1 MPKLARLP
9 ANDGAPDHE
18 GTAARHRPRFRHRFF
33 AFLSYSHKDKE
44 IADWLHD
51 ELEEFHVPHGLAGR
65 LTEMGVIPKRLRP
78 IFRDRHE
85 LAAADDLG
93 EEITAA
99 LASSQYLIVL
109 CSPDAAKSQWTNAE
123 IETFKRTRPDGCV
136 LAAIASGE
144 PFASDIPGREDEEC
158 FPPALRQKFDRR
170 GRPTGKRAEPLAA
183 DLRETGDGRRMGF
196 LRLVAGMLGIGLDD
210 LVQRDQ
216 TRRQRRLAWLAA
228 GSLAGMAVTS
238 GLAITAIQARDAAR
252 DQRREAEGLIGFM
265 LGDLKD
271 KLEPIGKLDAL
282 DGVGARVLA
291 YYQKLD
297 TSKLSD
303 AALMQRSRALSL
315 MGEVA
320 ILRGDLD
327 GASRLYGEA
336 SAGTAEAIRR
346 NPDDP
351 QRLYDHAQNQF
362 YFADIATRRGRIDSA
377 EAAFREY
384 KRLADRMVE
393 LAPDNMKWRMEVQNA
408 DANLATMLSK
418 RRRFNEA
425 ATQWAQAYRMID
437 ALATAD
443 PNNRDYQQSLVE
455 SIAWYA
461 DAEMDAGHLDSAI
474 ALRLRNV
481 DLLTQLANRTQD
493 VNYQYRLILA
503 ERALGNLY
511 ASQDRMDLALQHMR
525 TAVAQA
531 DRLAQVEPDNAKWL
545 GYGAKAK
552 SDLADLLLRTG
563 VLAEAR
569 ATNEAACSIVGR
581 LLSKVGNQPG
591 WRAGLRDC
599 WMLRAQLAHA
609 EGSKTEAMSDAG
621 RAVEIAKTVKGT
633 DQASDRYSLA
643 KSYRLLGDMRR
654 SAGDAVGATAAWQAA
669 LAALPT
675 VSGERPSEMRNRAE
689 IHRRLGRDVDARLLE
704 GKLAA
709 IGYKSAIA
717 RTRM

>member
-9 ANDGAPDHE
+9 ANDRAPDDQGAVE
-18 GTAARHRPRFRHRFF
+18 RRIPRFRHRYF

-44 IADWLHD
+44 VADWLHD
-51 ELEEFHVPHGLAGR
+51 ELEEYIVPHGLAGR
-65 LTEMGVIPKRLRP
+65 LTQNGVIPKRLRP

-93 EEITAA
+93 EEIVAA

-123 IETFKRTRPDGCV
+123 IEMFKRTRPDGCV

-158 FPPALRQKFDRR
+158 FPPALRQKYDRR

-183 DLRETGDGRRMGF
+183 DLRESGDGRRLGF

-216 TRRQRRLAWLAA
+216 TRRNRRLAWLAA
-228 GSLAGMAVTS
+228 ASIVGMTVTS

-297 TSKLSD
+297 TSELSD

-327 GASRLYGEA
+327 GASRLYREA

-362 YFADIATRRGRIDSA
+362 YFADIAMRRGQIDNA

-408 DANLATMLSK
+408 DANLATVLTQ

-443 PNNRDYQQSLVE
+443 PNNSDYQKSLVE

-461 DAEMDAGHLDSAI
+461 DAEGDAGHLDSAI

-481 DLLTQLANRTQD
+481 DLLTRLAAQTQD
-493 VNYQYRLILA
+493 VNYQYRLIPA
-503 ERALGNLY
+503 ERALGRLY
-511 ASQDRMDLALQHMR
+511 AFQDKMDLALQHMR
-525 TAVAQA
+525 AAVAQA
-531 DRLAQVEPDNAKWL
+531 DHLTQIEPDNAKWL
-545 GYGAKAK
+545 GFGVKAK
-552 SDLADLLLRTG
+552 NDLAEFLLRTG
-563 VLAEAR
+563 ALAEAR
-569 ATNEAACSIVGR
+569 GTNDAACSIVAR
-581 LLSKVGNQPG
+581 LLAKAGNQPE
-591 WRAGLRDC
+591 WRAGLRNC

-609 EGSKTEAMSDAG
+609 EGAKAEAVSDAE
-621 RAVEIAKTVKGT
+621 RAVAIARTVKGT
-633 DQASDRYSLA
+633 DQATDLYVLA
-643 KSYRLLGDMRR
+643 RSYRLLGDMRR
-654 SAGDAVGATAAWQAA
+654 SAGDNDGAAAAWQAG
-669 LAALPT
+669 LAALPS
-675 VSGERPSEMRNRAE
+675 VSGERPSEMRDRAE
-689 IHRRLGRDVDARLLE
+689 ILRRLGREAEARPLE

-709 IGYKSAIA
+709 MGYKSSLV
-717 RTRM
+717 RT

>member
-1 MPKLARLP
+1 MPKLARMP

-18 GTAARHRPRFRHRFF
+18 GAIAQRIPRFRHRYF

-44 IADWLHD
+44 VADWLHD
-51 ELEEFHVPHGLAGR
+51 ELEEFIVPHGLAGR
-65 LTEMGVIPKRLRP
+65 LTQTGVIPKRLRP

-93 EEITAA
+93 EEIVAA
-99 LASSQYLIVL
+99 LASSQFLIVL

-123 IETFKRTRPDGCV
+123 IEMFKRTRPDGCV

-158 FPPALRQKFDRR
+158 FPPALRLKYDRR

-183 DLRETGDGRRMGF
+183 DLRESGDGRRMGF

-216 TRRQRRLAWLAA
+216 TRRNRRLAWLAA
-228 GSLAGMAVTS
+228 ASVLGMTVTS

-252 DQRREAEGLIGFM
+252 DERREAEGLIGFM

-282 DGVGARVLA
+282 DGVGTKVLA
-291 YYQKLD
+291 YYQKQD
-297 TSKLSD
+297 TSQLTD
-303 AALMQRSRALSL
+303 AALLQRSRALSL

-327 GASRLYGEA
+327 GASRLYREA

-351 QRLYDHAQNQF
+351 QRLFDHAQNQF
-362 YFADIATRRGRIDSA
+362 YFADIAMRQGRIESA
-377 EAAFREY
+377 EMAFREY

-393 LAPDNMKWRMEVQNA
+393 IAPDNMKWRMEVQNA
-408 DANLATMLSK
+408 DANLATVLTQ
-418 RRRFNEA
+418 RRQFNEA
-425 ATQWAQAYRMID
+425 AAQWAQAYRMIE

-443 PNNRDYQQSLVE
+443 PNNSDYQKSLVE

-461 DAEMDAGHLDSAI
+461 DAEGDAGHLDNAI

-481 DLLTQLANRTQD
+481 DLLARLAARTQD
-493 VNYQYRLILA
+493 VNYQYRLIPA
-503 ERALGNLY
+503 ERALGKLY
-511 ASQDRMDLALQHMR
+511 AFQNKMDLAIQHMR
-525 TAVAQA
+525 AAVAQA

-545 GYGAKAK
+545 GYGARAK
-552 SDLADLLLRTG
+552 NDLSDLLLRTG
-563 VLAEAR
+563 ALAEAR
-569 ATNEAACSIVGR
+569 ETNEAACNAAGR
-581 LLSKVGNQPG
+581 LLTKAGNQPE
-591 WRAGLRDC
+591 WRASLRDC
-599 WMLRAQLAHA
+599 WLRRAQLANV
-609 EGSKTEAMSDAG
+609 EGSKGEALRDSE
-621 RAVEIAKTVKGT
+621 RAVEIAKTVKST
-633 DQASDRYSLA
+633 DQITDRYLLA
-643 KSYRLLGDMRR
+643 RSYRLLGDMRR
-654 SAGDAVGATAAWQAA
+654 SAGDGAGATAAWQAA
-669 LAALPT
+669 VAALPS
-675 VSGERPSEMRNRAE
+675 VSGERPAEILDRAE
-689 IHRRLGRDVDARLLE
+689 ILRRVGRDADARPLE
-704 GKLAA
+704 AKLAA
-709 IGYKSAIA
+709 MGYKRGAA
-717 RTRM
+717 RTQT